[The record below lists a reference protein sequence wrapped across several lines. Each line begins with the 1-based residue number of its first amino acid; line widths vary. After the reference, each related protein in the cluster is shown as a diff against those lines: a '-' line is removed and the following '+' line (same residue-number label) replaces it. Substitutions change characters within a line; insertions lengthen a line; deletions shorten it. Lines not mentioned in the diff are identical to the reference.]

1 MEKLPE
7 LKYSYDSLEPYI
19 DEKTMI
25 LHHTKH
31 HKGYVDKYNNAIKET
46 EYENKNVIEVIKNL
60 ESIEESKRTTI
71 KNNGGGH
78 INHSIFWKLL
88 NKNGKKQPEGK
99 LLEDIKNVFGS
110 FEKFLEEFKKTALN
124 HFGSGWAWLVYK
136 DGSLKIYSTLNQD
149 NPFMKNEI
157 PILGLDVWEHAY
169 YLKYQNRRN
178 EYIESFFEILDWS
191 VVEENYEYALKGEEE
206 KIVY

>member
-7 LKYSYDSLEPYI
+7 LNYSYESLEPFI
-19 DEKTMI
+19 DAKTME
-25 LHHTKH
+25 LHYTKH
-31 HKGYVDKYNNAIKET
+31 HNGYVEKYNSAVKGT
-46 EYENKNVIEVIKNL
+46 KFENEKALDVIKKL
-60 ESIEESKRTTI
+60 EEVDENIRTAV

-88 NKNGKKQPEGK
+88 NKNGKKIPEGE
-99 LLEDIKNVFGS
+99 LLDAINNVFGS
-110 FEKFLEEFKKTALN
+110 FEDFLELLKKTATS

-136 DGSLKIYSTLNQD
+136 DGSLKVYSTLNQD
-149 NPFMKNEI
+149 NPFMNDEI
-157 PILGLDVWEHAY
+157 PLLGIDVWEHAY

-178 EYIESFFEILDWS
+178 EYVENILKILDWS
-191 VVEENYEYALKGEEE
+191 VVEKNYEYAKNKEEE